1 NAETHYEVLER
12 FNMHTYIKCIL
23 KTGRTHQ
30 IRVHM
35 QDNKSP
41 IVGDQIY
48 GLKKIIPSKSMT
60 TDFKDKTLKFER
72 QALHAKALGLI
83 HPTTKKSLKW
93 EVELPDD
100 MKNLLEL
107 IRKESKYEP
116 MENSFEIDKNYYIT
130 NNPISYDDDLEFE
143 DE

>member
-1 NAETHYEVLER
+1 
-12 FNMHTYIKCIL
+12 
-23 KTGRTHQ
+23 
-30 IRVHM
+30 
-35 QDNKSP
+35 
-41 IVGDQIY
+41 
-48 GLKKIIPSKSMT
+48 
-60 TDFKDKTLKFER
+60 
-72 QALHAKALGLI
+72 
-83 HPTTKKSLKW
+83 
-93 EVELPDD
+93 